1 MAITLVTQYD
11 VDRVKQ
17 IEATLIKSLW
27 SLKPMKMK
35 CCHYSEQWW
44 WQKEKCKVVV
54 LLIKP
59 IAFFPFSLPS
69 PSSLLKLPSSIRKKA
84 ASLIKKHN
92 NFARASYLFE
102 HNFTAHNY
110 DVKMPNFVGGRKQ
123 ATTKF
128 YFSFWTSI
136 RSPII
141 HLQEGL
147 PLFDK
152 VSGWEPEQSR
162 SRLEERKSPF
172 KRRFRC
178 RRVVES

>member
-84 ASLIKKHN
+84 ASLIRNTTTSHVHRTCLNTISLHTITTWKCLISWEDVNKQRR
-92 NFARASYLFE
+92 NFISLSE
-102 HNFTAHNY
+102 
-110 DVKMPNFVGGRKQ
+110 
-123 ATTKF
+123 
-128 YFSFWTSI
+128 SI

-152 VSGWEPEQSR
+152 VSCWEPEQSR
-162 SRLEERKSPF
+162 
-172 KRRFRC
+172 
-178 RRVVES
+178 